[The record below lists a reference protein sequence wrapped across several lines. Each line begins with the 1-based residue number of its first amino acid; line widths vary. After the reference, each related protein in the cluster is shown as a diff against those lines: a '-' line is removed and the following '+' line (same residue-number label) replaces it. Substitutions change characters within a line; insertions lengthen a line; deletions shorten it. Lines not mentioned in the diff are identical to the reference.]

1 MKSPFCQLLLAL
13 VVTWLTAADSLAQSV
28 PPAHTNVPAPERLL
42 VIVETSSAMQK
53 RAENTQKMLGS
64 VLANGLKGQLPSGST
79 VGLWTFNET
88 LFTGRVPLQV
98 WTPETRQPVAL
109 ALMQAL
115 QQQKNEKTARLASAW
130 GVATNIV
137 AQSEHITLLLFT
149 SGSEPITGTPFDASI
164 AESFAR
170 NNEQQRKANMP
181 FVTIL
186 RAAQGKF
193 VAHAVNMPP
202 WPLEVPEWPEE
213 FKPAPVPQE
222 TKPAAVVTA
231 PPPAVKRIDPA
242 VLSPTNT
249 IYLVEPTPP
258 VETNVVIA
266 PPPVT
271 NSVGAAPKPEPPPT
285 NAPVGAVSVAV
296 ETKPKSGSE
305 PKAEPKPATHESAAP
320 AKARLPVITLL
331 IAGIGVLLGI
341 MVLFIALL
349 RRARRT
355 AGESLITRS
364 MNQRDR

>member
-1 MKSPFCQLLLAL
+1 MKSPYYQLFLA
-13 VVTWLTAADSLAQSV
+13 VFATWLTAAYSLAQPITTASTNA
-28 PPAHTNVPAPERLL
+28 PAKERFL

-53 RAENTQKMLGS
+53 RAENTQKALGS
-64 VLANGLKGQLPSGST
+64 VIASGLKGHIPSGST

-115 QQQKNEKTARLASAW
+115 QQQKNEKTAHLGSAW
-130 GVATNIV
+130 GVATNIA
-137 AQSEHITLLLFT
+137 AQSEHLTLLLFT
-149 SGSEPITGTPFDASI
+149 SGSEPIKGTPSDGSI
-164 AESFAR
+164 AESFTR
-170 NNEQQRKANMP
+170 NAEQQRKANQP

-186 RAAQGKF
+186 RAAKGKF

-213 FKPAPVPQE
+213 FKPAPVPLE
-222 TKPAAVVTA
+222 AKPVAVATA
-231 PPPAVKRIDPA
+231 LPPTVKRIDPA

-258 VETNVVIA
+258 VETNAAIT
-266 PPPVT
+266 PPPAT
-271 NSVGAAPKPEPPPT
+271 NPIVAAPKPEPPPT
-285 NAPVGAVSVAV
+285 NAPVVAAPVTV
-296 ETKPKSGSE
+296 EAKPKSDNK
-305 PKAEPKPATHESAAP
+305 PKVESKPTAPESAAP
-320 AKARLPVITLL
+320 AKAKLSVITLL
-331 IAGIGVLLGI
+331 IAGIAVLLGI
-341 MVLFIALL
+341 LVLFITLL